1 MALTPE
7 QGAVQ
12 LTAALQLLSAV
23 SERKW
28 RFSCGPHV
36 TCSGFH
42 AGFRREVPDDEEA
55 NDDDDDFDDD
65 DDDDDEGWYGCAH
78 GHTLAEAIANAYVKA
93 LGEKYT
99 KYHSKDFP
107 PQSSAKVRVS
117 LEVDAI
123 ALLKSTWPDDLA
135 FPTDDDSPS
144 ALLEILQEHV
154 AGREERKAAAKI
166 RDAACAPKSAN
177 YPMS

>member
-1 MALTPE
+1 MTLTPA

-23 SERKW
+23 GERKW

-42 AGFRREVPDDEEA
+42 AHFRREVPLGEEE
-55 NDDDDDFDDD
+55 DGDDDD

-93 LGEKYT
+93 LGEGYK

-107 PQSSAKVRVS
+107 PQS
-117 LEVDAI
+117 EVPSKTLSKDNAI
-123 ALLKSTWPDDLA
+123 AMLNSTWPEDLA
-135 FPTDDDSPS
+135 FPTDADSPA
-144 ALLEILQEHV
+144 ALLEILQDHAEELEAQV
-154 AGREERKAAAKI
+154 ARAKIGKAA
-166 RDAACAPKSAN
+166 RGPKSAN